1 MIDYTLNI
9 VGGEWLII
17 IFVALVLI
25 LGTNKLPEAA
35 KKLGKAMNEY
45 KKAKDGIQDQ
55 MKDYTKENLQVDGP
69 VENERQKLDKIA
81 NSLGIDSKNKSDD
94 ELRNIISSK
103 IGSPNNLGSKSNVN
117 KN

>member
-1 MIDYTLNI
+1 MIDYILNI
-9 VGGEWLII
+9 IGGEWLII

-55 MKDYTKENLQVDGP
+55 MKDFSKENLQVDGP
-69 VENERQKLDKIA
+69 VENERKKLDMIA

-103 IGSPNNLGSKSNVN
+103 IGVQDNLESKSNVN

>member
-1 MIDYTLNI
+1 MIDYILNI
-9 VGGEWLII
+9 VGSEWLII

-35 KKLGKAMNEY
+35 KKLGKSMNEY

-55 MKDYTKENLQVDGP
+55 MKDFSKENLQVDGP
-69 VENERQKLDKIA
+69 VENERKKLDMIA

-103 IGSPNNLGSKSNVN
+103 IGVQDNLESKSNVN